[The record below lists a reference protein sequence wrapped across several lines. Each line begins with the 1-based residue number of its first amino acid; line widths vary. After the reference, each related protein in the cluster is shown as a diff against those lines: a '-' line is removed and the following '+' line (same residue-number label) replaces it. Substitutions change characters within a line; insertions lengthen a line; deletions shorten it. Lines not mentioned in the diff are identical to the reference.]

1 ILPHR
6 PVPEKKGPVRFDG
19 RLYRRS
25 VALASLTAACEG
37 IIFARMVI
45 AGAALML
52 RQLTVVRPL
61 GRVSNGRLKFATRP
75 RLSADIPPPGF
86 QQETAVRSSSCP
98 QHPPPSTSARK
109 SSPCSH

>member
-1 ILPHR
+1 QVQNCNGGEQHQCQGLQILPHR

-45 AGAALML
+45 ASAALTL
-52 RQLTVVRPL
+52 WQLTVVRPL

-75 RLSADIPPPGF
+75 RLSADIPPP
-86 QQETAVRSSSCP
+86 
-98 QHPPPSTSARK
+98 
-109 SSPCSH
+109 